1 MKLGYKSLSQSEQE
15 EAGLDLV
22 RPWDSLL
29 QMLSITASRDN
40 WTALFSRRAAH
51 LTVHEEGGARGLKGF
66 GHFYEGGTWWEAGM
80 PEIETNLVKT
90 QQGLSSGGQ
99 GPFHL
104 PDLLLPHCYLMWS
117 TGQQEAKAKS
127 KSTEGTWNGPTA
139 TDSLPHA
146 GKQLSAQRLG
156 SWAILNAELTKLL
169 DSQDSD
175 TLWDQWAGRVMFCWE
190 VLITWTT

>member
-1 MKLGYKSLSQSEQE
+1 MSYVKQITYTFKQQVHEVGIYKSLSQSEQE

-29 QMLSITASRDN
+29 QMLSITASRDK

-51 LTVHEEGGARGLKGF
+51 STVHEEGGARGLKGF

-104 PDLLLPHCYLMWS
+104 PDSCFHTAVWCGAQGNRKQRQKGSPQKGIRMA
-117 TGQQEAKAKS
+117 QQ
-127 KSTEGTWNGPTA
+127 P
-139 TDSLPHA
+139 
-146 GKQLSAQRLG
+146 
-156 SWAILNAELTKLL
+156 
-169 DSQDSD
+169 
-175 TLWDQWAGRVMFCWE
+175 
-190 VLITWTT
+190 LIPCPMLANS

>member
-1 MKLGYKSLSQSEQE
+1 MKLGCKSLSQSEQE

-22 RPWDSLL
+22 RPWDSFL

-40 WTALFSRRAAH
+40 WTTLFSRRAAH

-90 QQGLSSGGQ
+90 QQGLPSGGQ

-127 KSTEGTWNGPTA
+127 KSTEGNPNGATA
-139 TDSLPHA
+139 RFPAHCWQTA
-146 GKQLSAQRLG
+146 KCTKAWELSNTECRTHKVTRFSRFRYTLRPE
-156 SWAILNAELTKLL
+156 SW
-169 DSQDSD
+169 
-175 TLWDQWAGRVMFCWE
+175 
-190 VLITWTT
+190 